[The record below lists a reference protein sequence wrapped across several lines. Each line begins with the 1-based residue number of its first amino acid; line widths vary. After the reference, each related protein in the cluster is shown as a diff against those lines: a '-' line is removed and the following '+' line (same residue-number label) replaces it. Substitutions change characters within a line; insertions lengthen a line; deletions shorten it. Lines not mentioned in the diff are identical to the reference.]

1 MPDQQDPRPTAQPT
15 RAKVT
20 RAKATTSSPRPRPL
34 PPEAEPTVDASG
46 PAPVVRRPALLAL
59 TPAVDVDPALADI
72 TVERG
77 GLGSVHAREVVVS
90 CGGIGAARAETIS
103 VELGGIGAAMARE
116 IRLSQGAAQA
126 VVAGNA
132 RFEQAFVRSVLAG
145 RVEMGQGAMAGVV
158 IAGRVDGQV
167 RTLLDWRGALA
178 LGSALGLVWALF
190 RLRR

>member
-1 MPDQQDPRPTAQPT
+1 MPDQQDPRPTTPPT
-15 RAKVT
+15 KAKVT
-20 RAKATTSSPRPRPL
+20 RAKATTSSPRLRPL
-34 PPEAEPTVDASG
+34 PPQAEPSVAAS
-46 PAPVVRRPALLAL
+46 PPEPIVRRPALLAL
-59 TPAVDVDPALADI
+59 APAVDVDPTLADI

-77 GLGSVHAREVVVS
+77 GLGRVHAHEVVVS
-90 CGGIGAARAETIS
+90 RGGIGAARAEKIS

-116 IRLSQGAAQA
+116 IRLSQGVAQA

-145 RVEMGQGAMAGVV
+145 RVEMGQGALAGVV

-178 LGSALGLVWALF
+178 LGSVLGLAWALL